1 MDLASRPALVEP
13 IEVTVQGDQTPLRR
27 VLALLVVVALV
38 LGVLYY
44 WKYQPGRLPHL
55 RSEKLG
61 DVGTKLGEVGETVG
75 EKLRATKTKG
85 SVKAALELNRN
96 LTSYPIEVDAH
107 DDGTVVLRGA
117 VPSEEVRANAARVA
131 GGVPDVA
138 RVDNEL
144 RVDPTLAPSSG
155 EGRSFGE
162 NFDDHALEAKVKLAY
177 SLSKD
182 MKGADVKVSAFR
194 RDVTLG
200 GTVASEAQRQA
211 ALQIAQQTPQVG
223 SVKDALQVAGAP
235 AGSPAP
241 PSAGA
246 PADPARAAQNALAT
260 NPNLARFVLKAQMVG
275 GRLVLTGRV
284 RTAAEKDLAGVVARD
299 AASAP
304 VENNVVVQP

>member
-1 MDLASRPALVEP
+1 M
-13 IEVTVQGDQTPLRR
+13 RR
-27 VLALLVVVALV
+27 VFALLVVGALV

-61 DVGTKLGEVGETVG
+61 EVGTKLGEVGETVG

-96 LTSYPIEVDAH
+96 VTSYPIEVDAH
-107 DDGTVVLRGA
+107 DDGTVVLRGE
-117 VPSEEVRANAARVA
+117 VPSEEVRATAARVA
-131 GGVPDVA
+131 AGVPDVA
-138 RVDNEL
+138 RVQNEL
-144 RVDPTLAPSSG
+144 RVDPALAVSSG

-194 RDVTLG
+194 REVTLG

-211 ALQIAQQTPQVG
+211 ALQIAQQTPQVAA
-223 SVKDALQVAGAP
+223 VKDALQVAGAP
-235 AGSPAP
+235 A
-241 PSAGA
+241 A
-246 PADPARAAQNALAT
+246 PAGTPAAASDPARAAQAALAT

-284 RTAAEKDLAGVVARD
+284 RTGAEKDLAGVVARD
-299 AASAP
+299 AASAA
-304 VENNVVVQP
+304 VENNVIVQP

>member
-1 MDLASRPALVEP
+1 
-13 IEVTVQGDQTPLRR
+13 LRR

-138 RVDNEL
+138 HVDNEL
-144 RVDPTLAPSSG
+144 RVDPTLAPPSG

-200 GTVASEAQRQA
+200 GTVTSEAQRQA

-235 AGSPAP
+235 AGSPAAA
-241 PSAGA
+241 SA
-246 PADPARAAQNALAT
+246 PADPARAAQTALAT

-304 VENNVVVQP
+304 VENNVIVQP

>member
-1 MDLASRPALVEP
+1 M
-13 IEVTVQGDQTPLRR
+13 RR
-27 VLALLVVVALV
+27 VFALLVVAALV

-61 DVGTKLGEVGETVG
+61 EVGTKLGEVGETVG

-107 DDGTVVLRGA
+107 DDGAVVLRGT
-117 VPSEEVRANAARVA
+117 VPSEEVRATAARVA
-131 GGVPDVA
+131 AGVPDVA

-144 RVDPTLAPSSG
+144 RVDPALAPSSD

-162 NFDDHALEAKVKLAY
+162 NFDDHALEAKVKLAF

-194 RDVTLG
+194 REVTLG

-211 ALQIAQQTPQVG
+211 ALQIAQQTPQVAT
-223 SVKDALQVAGAP
+223 VKDALQVAGAP
-235 AGSPAP
+235 AAASGSPAAART
-241 PSAGA
+241 S
-246 PADPARAAQNALAT
+246 DPARAAQAALAT

-284 RTAAEKDLAGVVARD
+284 RTGAEKDLAGVVARD
-299 AASAP
+299 AASAA
-304 VENNVVVQP
+304 VENNVIVQP

>member
-1 MDLASRPALVEP
+1 M
-13 IEVTVQGDQTPLRR
+13 RR
-27 VLALLVVVALV
+27 VLALLVVGALV
-38 LGVLYY
+38 LGLLYY

-75 EKLRATKTKG
+75 EKLRATKAKG

-96 LTSYPIEVDAH
+96 LSSYPIEVDAH
-107 DDGTVVLRGA
+107 DDGSVVLRGA
-117 VPSEEVRANAARVA
+117 VPSAEVRATAARVA

-182 MKGADVKVSAFR
+182 MKGADVKVAAFR
-194 RDVTLG
+194 REVTLG

-211 ALQIAQQTPQVG
+211 ALQIAQQTPQV
-223 SVKDALQVAGAP
+223 STVKDALMVAGAP
-235 AGSPAP
+235 PAGSAPPAAPAP
-241 PSAGA
+241 SAPSHAGA
-246 PADPARAAQNALAT
+246 PADPARAAQTALAT
-260 NPNLARFVLKAQMVG
+260 NPNLAAFVLKAQMVG

-284 RTAAEKDLAGVVARD
+284 RTGAEKDLAGVVARD
-299 AASAP
+299 AASAA
-304 VENNVVVQP
+304 VENNVIVQP